1 IAREG
6 SNLTIP
12 KTLQPRSQ
20 LGADLMG
27 FALRL
32 LLLPPL
38 GVQLVA
44 VSFCAAQGL
53 MRRLPVFRKVARDA
67 LSVCAARHGIPITP
81 AYSPRPLDHFRG
93 VTKMVLLGLALRLL
107 HLWWWRAVG
116 GLLLC
121 CPLRVEGCANALAGD
136 GDGSRWCGPLNSI
149 KETLFADK
157 KNISGALP
165 IVEI

>member
-81 AYSPRPLDHFRG
+81 DYSPRPLDLFRG
-93 VTKMVLLGLALRLL
+93 VTKMVLLGLALCLL

-116 GLLLC
+116 GLNLRFPLLLLSQ
-121 CPLRVEGCANALAGD
+121 PRLDGGAGD
-136 GDGSRWCGPLNSI
+136 
-149 KETLFADK
+149 
-157 KNISGALP
+157 
-165 IVEI
+165 V